1 MAIFDRFRRR
11 ETPEESGAVNGFR
24 ALGEVIGR
32 EQIEEATR
40 VLQEYKRG
48 KAMLETKIVENE
60 QWYKL
65 RHWECMRRKENE
77 EIQPASGWLFNCIAS
92 KHAEAMDSYPEPSVL
107 PREEGDKP
115 EAERLSSILPVVMDQ
130 NDFEEVY
137 SDVQMYKLKA
147 GTGVYGVF
155 WDADKL
161 NGLGDVSVKKV
172 DLINVFWEPGLTD
185 IQASK
190 NFFSVEL
197 KDNDELIGQY
207 PQLAGRLGTPTIDV
221 AKYKYDES
229 IDTSDKSVVVDW
241 YYKKRVDGRV
251 VLHYV
256 KYVNDVVLYA
266 TENDPATADRGLY
279 DHGEY
284 PFIFDTLY
292 KVEGSP
298 AGFGFID
305 VGKDAQEYIDR
316 GNQAIL
322 MNTLANSR
330 PRYFIRTDGAVNED
344 EYADTTKPFI
354 HVDGNLGQDS
364 VVPVEGK
371 PLSDIYVSVVN
382 NKIDELKEI
391 TGNRDVASGGT
402 TGGVTA
408 ASGIAAMQEAAA
420 KLARD
425 YNRSSYRAYKE
436 VVLLVIE
443 LIRQFYDMP
452 RQFRIMGE
460 NGAER
465 YISYTNQGIQP
476 QPQGDDFGVYMG
488 MRVPLFDV
496 EVSAAKATPYSK
508 MSQNEL
514 ALQFYGQGFFNP
526 QMADQALAC
535 LDMMDFE
542 RKEFVMQ
549 KISQNGTM
557 YQMIQQ
563 LQQQMMA
570 LGAMVDQMRGTN
582 EVTASL
588 AQQFGMGGQPM
599 PAGGPA
605 EMPAE
610 ATESPVTAK
619 ARERVAA
626 STQI

>member
-32 EQIEEATR
+32 EQIEEATK

-115 EAERLSSILPVVMDQ
+115 EAEKLSSILPVVMDQ

-207 PQLAGRLGTPTIDV
+207 PQLAGRLSTPTIDV

-229 IDTSDKSVVVDW
+229 IDTADKSVVVDW

-284 PFIFDTLY
+284 PFVFDTLY

-382 NKIDELKEI
+382 NKIDELKEV

-460 NGAER
+460 NGAEE

-526 QMADQALAC
+526 QMADQALLC
-535 LDMMDFE
+535 LDMMDFD
-542 RKEFVMQ
+542 RKEFIMQ
-549 KISQNGTM
+549 KIAQNGTM

-563 LQQQMMA
+563 LQQQLMM
-570 LGAMVDQMRGTN
+570 LGAVVDRMNGNN
-582 EVTASL
+582 EVTAGL

-599 PAGGPA
+599 PTGGPA

-610 ATESPVTAK
+610 ATESPVTAN